1 MENKRGE
8 GNKTLIKKYDVV
20 YVRLTSPDGSR
31 VQHGSRPAIV
41 ISNDIGNE
49 NSPTILCLPLTSRI
63 KKICQ
68 KTHLIIRADKGTGLR
83 VDSMLLAEN
92 IVCIDKDTVSK
103 VGRIED
109 RGMQKEIFKTFI
121 RAAAYG
127 KEDADLMDLYDYS
140 YELKQECS

>member
-1 MENKRGE
+1 MENKRVTA
-8 GNKTLIKKYDVV
+8 NKFSIRKYDVV
-20 YVRLTSPDGSR
+20 YARLTFAIDSR
-31 VQHGSRPAIV
+31 VQYGLRPAIV

-63 KKICQ
+63 KKIYQ
-68 KTHLIIRADKGTGLR
+68 KTHLVIRADKGTGLR

-109 RGMQKEIFKTFI
+109 RRMQKEIFKAFI
-121 RAAAYG
+121 SAAACG
-127 KEDADLMDLYDYS
+127 KEDADLVDLYDYS